1 MGRRLRLV
9 AGPAIGMLALLIAAV
24 PAWGAFP
31 GRPGPIAYQKV
42 FTGETEAEYAGGL
55 VAHPPRL
62 GRSPQPL
69 TEEPTDASPS
79 YSADGQLIAFESK
92 RHTAGEKARQ
102 PHLRHAQRQQ
112 RNQAADQ
119 RGRLL
124 RLRPVVLAERE
135 AGRLRAVS
143 AVDVG
148 PSTSSGSGSTAAGCG
163 SSPAADPVDTEP
175 AYSPNGKWIAFVSD
189 RNPKSPGDSS
199 NIFSMRPNGGHV
211 RLLVGGRLKEFD
223 PDVSPDGR
231 RIAFASS
238 RHQPG
243 GANVFVAQ
251 IGRRNRV
258 RQLTR
263 SNGTCSE
270 DRCYTDPS
278 WAPDGRHLAL
288 WRKTQVHLCGRRGP
302 RQRPRR
308 RAGIR
313 RGHEQGRLLRL
324 PRPPWLGSE
333 PALSPGSRSERQ
345 VAGVAGR
352 PFRWVSKKAT
362 MRRPAGVFFGLPKV
376 RSRAP

>member
-92 RHTAGEKARQ
+92 RHTAGERRGSHIFVMRSDSSGIRQ
-102 PHLRHAQRQQ
+102 LTSGDDYSDSDPSFSPNGKL
-112 RNQAADQ
+112 
-119 RGRLL
+119 
-124 RLRPVVLAERE
+124 VVFERYQ
-135 AGRLRAVS
+135 
-143 AVDVG
+143 
-148 PSTSSGSGSTAAGCG
+148 PSTSARHIFRVRVDGGGLRQLTSGR
-163 SSPAADPVDTEP
+163 PVDTEP

-288 WRKTQVHLCGRRGP
+288 WRKTKSTFAVVVVRANGRGGVQVFEGGTSKEGCCDYLGP
-302 RQRPRR
+302 PGWGPSPR
-308 RAGIR
+308 
-313 RGHEQGRLLRL
+313 
-324 PRPPWLGSE
+324 
-333 PALSPGSRSERQ
+333 
-345 VAGVAGR
+345 
-352 PFRWVSKKAT
+352 
-362 MRRPAGVFFGLPKV
+362 
-376 RSRAP
+376 